1 MKFNGEIDL
10 IVNTASATRVSP
22 LAPAIKLNS
31 ATALVNFPF
40 SFENPCFRGS

>member
-22 LAPAIKLNS
+22 LDDKARARRQPS
-31 ATALVNFPF
+31 
-40 SFENPCFRGS
+40 